1 MAAPLI
7 LRAISKPVRIARI
20 ITRLG
25 VGGVERHVCSL
36 TANLNR
42 EKFETWL
49 IAGRPEKSEREWV
62 EFSAEAGVE
71 PVFINQLRR
80 KLGFW
85 DISASFKLNHLL
97 TQIQPHIVETHQSK
111 AGALARAIVGLKYR
125 ANEPRPRLVH
135 TFHGHQFQGHFR
147 SPAVSAFVGIE
158 RLLARMTDLIIT
170 VTPTI
175 RRQLIEDYRIAA
187 ADKVRVVPL
196 GFDFAWLRDLS
207 HHRGWLHA
215 RLEVPDSTVIFGT
228 VGRLAKI
235 KNMELQ
241 LRAFAR
247 MLRQSTIDA
256 RLVVIGDGELRMA
269 LQSLSRDLEI
279 SDRVLFC
286 GWILDRAKIF
296 GDLDVTCLSSFNEG
310 SPVCLIE
317 SLVAG
322 VPVVATEVGGVP
334 DVVSSGL
341 DGELVPSCDE
351 EAFAAALTRAA
362 SRHRRIS
369 PERSTAVRR
378 QYCTDRL
385 IRDMENLYAE
395 LLQDDGV
402 CSLSLN
408 GHQKPNE
415 LTGNVRNLRHR

>member
-7 LRAISKPVRIARI
+7 LRAIPKPVRIARI

-25 VGGVERHVCSL
+25 IGGVERHVCSL

-42 EKFETWL
+42 EKFQSWL

-62 EFSAEAGVE
+62 EFAAEAGVE

-85 DISASFKLNHLL
+85 DLSASFKLNRLL

-111 AGALARAIVGLKYR
+111 AGALARAIVGLKSR
-125 ANEPRPRLVH
+125 ANGHRFRMVH
-135 TFHGHQFQGHFR
+135 TFHGHQFQGHFK
-147 SPAVSAFVGIE
+147 SPAASAFLAIE
-158 RLLARMTDLIIT
+158 RYLARRTDLIIT
-170 VTPTI
+170 VTPSI

-196 GFDFAWLRDLS
+196 GFDFAWLRDLPR
-207 HHRGWLHA
+207 HYGWLRA
-215 RLEVPDSTVIFGT
+215 RLGVPESTVIFGT

-247 MLRQSTIDA
+247 MLRQAAIDA
-256 RLVVIGDGELRMA
+256 RLVVIGDGELRA
-269 LQSLSRDLEI
+269 SLQSLARDLEI

-296 GDLDVTCLSSFNEG
+296 SDLDVTCLSSFNEG

-322 VPVVATEVGGVP
+322 VPVIATAVGGVP
-334 DVVSSGL
+334 DVISAGL

-351 EAFAAALTRAA
+351 EAFAAALIRAA
-362 SRHRRIS
+362 RQRRRIS
-369 PERSTAVRR
+369 PERSAAVRR
-378 QYCTDRL
+378 RHSTARL
-385 IRDMENLYAE
+385 IQDIENLYTE
-395 LLQDDGV
+395 LLQNDGV
-402 CSLSLN
+402 L
-408 GHQKPNE
+408 
-415 LTGNVRNLRHR
+415 

>member
-1 MAAPLI
+1 M
-7 LRAISKPVRIARI
+7 
-20 ITRLG
+20 
-25 VGGVERHVCSL
+25 ERHICSL
-36 TANLNR
+36 TANLSR
-42 EKFETWL
+42 EKFESWL

-62 EFSAEAGVE
+62 EFAAEAGIE
-71 PVFINQLRR
+71 PVIINELRR

-85 DISASFKLNHLL
+85 DLSASFKLNRLL
-97 TQIQPHIVETHQSK
+97 THIQPHIVETHQSK
-111 AGALARAIVGLKYR
+111 AGALARAVVGLKSR
-125 ANEPRPRLVH
+125 ANGPRPRLVH
-135 TFHGHQFQGHFR
+135 TFHGHQFQGHFK
-147 SPAVSAFVGIE
+147 SPAVRAFLAIE
-158 RLLARMTDLIIT
+158 RCLARHTDLIIT

-207 HHRGWLHA
+207 HHRGWLRA
-215 RLEVPDSTVIFGT
+215 RLEIPDPTVIFGT

-235 KNMELQ
+235 KNIELQ

-247 MLRQSTIDA
+247 MLRQDAIDA
-256 RLVVIGDGELRMA
+256 RLVVIGDGDLRLA
-269 LQSLSRDLEI
+269 LQSLARDLMI

-296 GDLDVTCLSSFNEG
+296 SDLDVTCLSSFNEG
-310 SPVCLIE
+310 SPLCLIE

-322 VPVVATEVGGVP
+322 VPVIATEVGGVA

-341 DGELVPSCDE
+341 DGELVPSTDE

-362 SRHRRIS
+362 SRRRRIS
-369 PERSTAVRR
+369 PERSATVQR
-378 QYCTDRL
+378 QYSTGRL
-385 IRDMENLYAE
+385 IRNMENLYAE

-402 CSLSLN
+402 RSPN
-408 GHQKPNE
+408 QKLDE
-415 LTGNVRNLRHR
+415 LAGNVRNLRHR

>member
-7 LRAISKPVRIARI
+7 LRGIPKPVRIARI

-42 EKFETWL
+42 EKFESWL
-49 IAGRPEKSEREWV
+49 ISGRPEKSEREWV
-62 EFSAEAGVE
+62 EFAAEAGVE

-85 DISASFKLNHLL
+85 DLSASFKLDRLL
-97 TQIQPHIVETHQSK
+97 TRIQPHIVETHQSK
-111 AGALARAIVGLKYR
+111 AGALARAIVGLKSR
-125 ANEPRPRLVH
+125 ANGPRPRLVH
-135 TFHGHQFQGHFR
+135 TFHGHQFQGHFK
-147 SPAVSAFVGIE
+147 SPATRAFLAIE
-158 RLLARMTDLIIT
+158 RRLARLTDLIIT

-175 RRQLIEDYRIAA
+175 RRQLIEQYRIAT

-196 GFDFAWLRDLS
+196 GFDFTWLRDLQ
-207 HHRGWLHA
+207 HHRGWLRAH
-215 RLEVPDSTVIFGT
+215 LEVSDSTIIFGT

-247 MLRQSTIDA
+247 MLRQAAIDA
-256 RLVVIGDGELRMA
+256 RLVVIGDGELRAA
-269 LQSLSRDLEI
+269 LQSLARDLEI

-296 GDLDVTCLSSFNEG
+296 SDLDVTCLSSFNEG

-341 DGELVPSCDE
+341 DGELVPSCNE

-362 SRHRRIS
+362 CRRRRIP
-369 PERSTAVRR
+369 PERSAVIRR
-378 QYCTDRL
+378 QYSTARL
-385 IRDMENLYAE
+385 IQDIENLYAE

-402 CSLSLN
+402 L
-408 GHQKPNE
+408 
-415 LTGNVRNLRHR
+415 

>member
-7 LRAISKPVRIARI
+7 LRAIPKPVRIARV

-25 VGGVERHVCSL
+25 VGGVERYVCSL
-36 TANLNR
+36 SANLNR
-42 EKFETWL
+42 EKFESWL
-49 IAGRPEKSEREWV
+49 ISGRPEKSERAWV
-62 EFSAEAGVE
+62 EFAAEAGVE
-71 PVFINQLRR
+71 PVFIDQLRR

-85 DISASFKLNHLL
+85 DLGAAFKLNRLL

-111 AGALARAIVGLKYR
+111 AGALARAIVGLKSR
-125 ANEPRPRLVH
+125 ANRPRPRLVH
-135 TFHGHQFQGHFR
+135 TFHGHQFQGHFK
-147 SPAVSAFVGIE
+147 SPAVRVFLAIE
-158 RLLARMTDLIIT
+158 RRLAHLTDLIIA
-170 VTPTI
+170 VTPTV
-175 RRQLIEDYRIAA
+175 RRQLIEEYRIAA

-196 GFDFAWLRDLS
+196 GFDFTWLRDLS
-207 HHRGWLHA
+207 RHRGWLRV

-235 KNMELQ
+235 KNIELQ

-247 MLRQSTIDA
+247 MQRQAAIDA
-256 RLVVIGDGELRMA
+256 RLVVIGDGELRTP
-269 LQSLSRDLEI
+269 LQSLARDLEV

-296 GDLDVTCLSSFNEG
+296 SDLNVTCLSSFNEG

-317 SLVAG
+317 SLAAG
-322 VPVVATEVGGVP
+322 IPVVATDVGGVP

-351 EAFAAALTRAA
+351 EALAAALIRAA
-362 SRHRRIS
+362 SRRRRIS
-369 PERSTAVRR
+369 PERSAAVRR
-378 QYCTDRL
+378 QYSTARL
-385 IRDMENLYAE
+385 IQDIENLYAE

-402 CSLSLN
+402 L
-408 GHQKPNE
+408 
-415 LTGNVRNLRHR
+415 

>member
-7 LRAISKPVRIARI
+7 LRAIPKPIRIARI

-25 VGGVERHVCSL
+25 VGGVERHVCSV

-42 EKFETWL
+42 EKFESWL
-49 IAGRPEKSEREWV
+49 IAGRPEKSERGWV
-62 EFSAEAGVE
+62 EFAAEASVE

-85 DISASFKLNHLL
+85 DLSASCKLSRLL

-111 AGALARAIVGLKYR
+111 AGALARAIVSLKFR

-135 TFHGHQFQGHFR
+135 TFHGHQFQGHFK
-147 SPAVSAFVGIE
+147 SPAVRAFLAIE
-158 RLLARMTDLIIT
+158 RCLARLTDLIVT

-187 ADKVRVVPL
+187 ADKVRVVRL
-196 GFDFAWLRDLS
+196 GFDFGWLRDLP
-207 HHRGWLHA
+207 HHSGWLHA
-215 RLEVPDSTVIFGT
+215 RLKAPNSTVIFGT
-228 VGRLAKI
+228 VGRLVKI
-235 KNMELQ
+235 KNLELQ

-247 MLRQSTIDA
+247 MLRQASIDA
-256 RLVVIGDGELRMA
+256 RLVVIGDGNLRA
-269 LQSLSRDLEI
+269 PLQSLARDLEI

-286 GWILDRAKIF
+286 GCILDRAKIF
-296 GDLDVTCLSSFNEG
+296 SDLDVTCLSSFNEG

-322 VPVVATEVGGVP
+322 VPVIATEVGGVS

-351 EAFAAALTRAA
+351 EAFAAAMTRAA
-362 SRHRRIS
+362 GRRKRIS
-369 PERSTAVRR
+369 PERSAAVRR
-378 QYCTDRL
+378 RYSIARL
-385 IRDMENLYAE
+385 IQDIENLYTE
-395 LLQDDGV
+395 LLQADGV
-402 CSLSLN
+402 M
-408 GHQKPNE
+408 
-415 LTGNVRNLRHR
+415 